1 MREKS
6 PSSADRRSRIH
17 LRQDVVATYVAIR
30 SYDCTH
36 AVEQDLTVFQRI
48 FNAHTCLGELC
59 FVLSVFSKLASLTY
73 SQAQRRGFRSTQLE
87 LHIVSCQH
95 RLSKLHSFHVSA
107 MCYMLSDFKW
117 RSKRPR
123 RLSNDPYERFSS
135 TSSLLRLLVGD
146 FEIFIQKNCT
156 QIYSEAQKKPSQKSR
171 QCSTPGRHLIKATSS
186 YMCRIPI

>member
-135 TSSLLRLLVGD
+135 TQYGASATNIFPRMFSRLLTRPLGALHY
-146 FEIFIQKNCT
+146 F
-156 QIYSEAQKKPSQKSR
+156 SQ
-171 QCSTPGRHLIKATSS
+171 SS
-186 YMCRIPI
+186 MPMLLYPNFSHF